1 MVEENPESFMLHQHF
16 TMSKKVNG
24 EVSVGNQS
32 FKFFKME
39 LARYILDCLSC
50 QKMIVWSW
58 GFNSP
63 VALTDGLQFKVQ
75 GFVFQGIVQILY
87 NEGTDYFEIKLIK
100 NNVVL
105 VYIPD
110 VEVSELIEVIDN
122 HVEKVENYDERVKKE
137 YDL

>member
-1 MVEENPESFMLHQHF
+1 
-16 TMSKKVNG
+16 
-24 EVSVGNQS
+24 
-32 FKFFKME
+32 
-39 LARYILDCLSC
+39 
-50 QKMIVWSW
+50 MIVWSW